1 MDTQWLHVDATW
13 GWYCQS
19 KTQHSPWPWLSNC
32 QSCPAIGSHMKIG
45 TQESTIVITGD
56 LKRSFETTTSYLSTE
71 PCSSLKA
78 ADILPSW
85 WLSRVRVYNNEL
97 AQLKTC
103 DMVLKKTWRIH
114 NLQYHVT
121 LLMALPQFLI
131 STPIRVD
138 GSCSHGGRISVNVV
152 WVTSC
157 TWDKFTF
164 TFTCTPWVWLD
175 KVLCLRQSHTHAH
188 ENTYARWH
196 TATRAH
202 SGTCVRC
209 DTHTHLFHR
218 QPR

>member
-1 MDTQWLHVDATW
+1 MIMIMDTQWLHVDATW

-103 DMVLKKTWRIH
+103 DMVLKKRGGYITCSTTWHCWWRCH
-114 NLQYHVT
+114 SSWSPHQLGWMVPAVMVVGF
-121 LLMALPQFLI
+121 LL
-131 STPIRVD
+131 
-138 GSCSHGGRISVNVV
+138 
-152 WVTSC
+152 TS
-157 TWDKFTF
+157 
-164 TFTCTPWVWLD
+164 
-175 KVLCLRQSHTHAH
+175 
-188 ENTYARWH
+188 
-196 TATRAH
+196 
-202 SGTCVRC
+202 SG
-209 DTHTHLFHR
+209 
-218 QPR
+218 